1 MKCSDVPS
9 FARFEAYVRMHQDDP
24 ILVRGLREVT
34 EALASAPRPLTNRE
48 MATDPAQMFK
58 LKESCE
64 AVERATRIMW
74 ACAAA
79 SDNIEPAMFEETPDY
94 DSALYYFNQLTDLE
108 LMAETEEFRLR
119 WELNR
124 QAPMISQ
131 RPTH

>member
-9 FARFEAYVRMHQDDP
+9 FARFEAHVRKHEEDP
-24 ILVRGLREVT
+24 ILVRGLHEVSK
-34 EALASAPRPLTNRE
+34 ALAAAPRPLTNRE
-48 MATDPAQMFK
+48 MATDPAQMLK

-79 SDNIEPAMFEETPDY
+79 SDNIEPAMFEEIPDY

-108 LMAETEEFRLR
+108 LMAETQQHRLR

-124 QAPMISQ
+124 QAPMVSQ
-131 RPTH
+131 HPF

>member
-9 FARFEAYVRMHQDDP
+9 FARFEAHVRKNSEDP
-24 ILVRGLREVT
+24 ILVRGFHEVAA
-34 EALASAPRPLTNRE
+34 ALSAAPRPLTSIE
-48 MATDPAQMFK
+48 MAMDPAQMFK

-79 SDNIEPAMFEETPDY
+79 SDNIEPAMWEEVPDY
-94 DSALYYFNQLTDLE
+94 DSALHYFNQLTDLE
-108 LMAETEEFRLR
+108 LMAATEEHRLA
-119 WELNR
+119 WEINR
-124 QAPMISQ
+124 QSPMLSQ